1 MLRWSNANFCCD
13 FNVGMKFIEKGF
25 SWENFF
31 IIALLEV

>member
-13 FNVGMKFIEKGF
+13 FNVFEKGF